1 MGKLLAFRKS
11 ADRYRREFAD
21 ISYAA
26 ATDPRWKQL
35 VIRGLEHA
43 SGRRFLEKRYRLWRE
58 RIRVEPQFALT
69 HMLELLNISLV
80 QRGSLPSVSD
90 LENKS
95 LVMIANHPFG
105 IADGAAIISLAEKM
119 GRPCRILIHRELLKV
134 PEIRP
139 YALPVSFEETKEAMR
154 LNLETRHEAQR
165 LLKQGVTIIIFPS
178 GGVATAS
185 RGFGKAEDLP
195 WKRFAAKLVQSS
207 GASVLPV
214 FFEGQCS
221 RSFHLASKIS
231 MTLRTALLIRELR
244 RLAGKTI
251 TAHVGDL
258 VNGEELASIRCRDAL
273 TSRLQHEVMQ
283 LAPGQDRQ
291 TKHVGTLG
299 PREIEMSDESIA
311 A

>member
-1 MGKLLAFRKS
+1 MGKLLAFKKPGKRR
-11 ADRYRREFAD
+11 DREFAD

-26 ATDPRWKQL
+26 PTDPRWKQL
-35 VIRGLEHA
+35 LIRSLEQA

-58 RIRVEPQFALT
+58 RIRIEPEFALT
-69 HMLELLNISLV
+69 HMLDLLNIRFL
-80 QRGSLPSVSD
+80 QRGKLPEATD
-90 LENKS
+90 LADTR
-95 LVMIANHPFG
+95 LVMIANHPYG

-139 YALPVSFEETKEAMR
+139 YALPVSFEETKEAMK
-154 LNLETRHEAQR
+154 LNLETRREAQR
-165 LLKQGVTIIIFPS
+165 LLNEGVTIIIFPS
-178 GGVATAS
+178 GGVATANK
-185 RGFGKAEDLP
+185 GFGKAEDLP

-207 GASVLPV
+207 RATVLPV

-221 RSFHLASKIS
+221 RSFHLASKVS

-251 TAHVGDL
+251 TAHIGNLLD
-258 VNGEELASIRCRDAL
+258 GEELASIRCRDAL
-273 TSRLQHEVMQ
+273 TRRLQHEVMALSPDHGWSAPRMP
-283 LAPGQDRQ
+283 LAGKGSPE
-291 TKHVGTLG
+291 V
-299 PREIEMSDESIA
+299 SDESIA